1 MTVHPAFTR
10 SSTPVIRA
18 AYDQAMRE
26 AFHEQ
31 LESVFHDLADI
42 CRSVETAVRL
52 ATEALLTGDAE
63 IAERVITADAD
74 IDKAREKVEDA
85 AFSILSLQQPVAGDL
100 RVVVSALRMV
110 SELERMGDLSVH
122 VAKIARLRV
131 PNVAV
136 PEEIRPTM
144 ARMGE
149 VAEDMVARVSRI
161 ITGLD
166 VEAAIELGRAD
177 EIMDQLRRRSF
188 TQLLSDNWTHGVE
201 AAVDLALLGRYY
213 ERIADH
219 AVSVANRVVYVVTG
233 DLPVRT

>member
-1 MTVHPAFTR
+1 MR

-18 AYDQAMRE
+18 AYDQGMRE

-31 LESVFHDLADI
+31 LDSVFADLAGI

-63 IAERVITADAD
+63 IAEQVISADAD
-74 IDKAREKVEDA
+74 IDKAREKVEDT

-131 PNVAV
+131 PHVAV

-144 ARMGE
+144 IMMGD
-149 VAEDMVARVSRI
+149 VAEDMVC
-161 ITGLD
+161 
-166 VEAAIELGRAD
+166 
-177 EIMDQLRRRSF
+177 
-188 TQLLSDNWTHGVE
+188 LLYTSPSPRD
-201 AAVDLALLGRYY
+201 
-213 ERIADH
+213 
-219 AVSVANRVVYVVTG
+219 
-233 DLPVRT
+233 